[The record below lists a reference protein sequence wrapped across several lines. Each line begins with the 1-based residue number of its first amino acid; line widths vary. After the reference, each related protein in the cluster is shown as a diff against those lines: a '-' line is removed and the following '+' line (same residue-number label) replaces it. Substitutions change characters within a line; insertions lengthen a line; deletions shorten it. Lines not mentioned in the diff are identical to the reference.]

1 MLCARQGT
9 LYPGFESSMLVR
21 KYADRNGSAAVLA
34 AKRSAGIAPEANLR
48 NPLRAG
54 DETRRQGNPPGFETL
69 DFNRSLK
76 QGYQWPPYKGLV
88 SSKMQVH

>member
-54 DETRRQGNPPGFETL
+54 DETRRQGDPPSFVNFGLQQKSKTGV
-69 DFNRSLK
+69 SVAH
-76 QGYQWPPYKGLV
+76 YKGLV